1 MYPYASVCYPYVVL
15 VCTRMYLCVTRIL
28 PRVIPLC
35 ICVVL
40 LVKILVNGYGH
51 SEEIPVIV
59 HNNPFTFLYKEE
71 ENRAGHFSRK
81 EKWGYQLPTDK
92 AKILKPSRDAFH
104 CFSVLSVS
112 STSFRIFFLI
122 YWFYRPIRSI
132 LITFSLWRK
141 AWFVEYEDNKLMSL
155 ACGQAPL
162 SVQSFFCGQH
172 ITTRPGSATPA
183 VIIRSIISW
192 SAF

>member
-1 MYPYASVCYPYVVL
+1 MYP
-15 VCTRMYLCVTRIL
+15 CVTRIL
-28 PRVIPLC
+28 PVCYP
-35 ICVVL
+35 CVSVWCGVTHIIL
-40 LVKILVNGYGH
+40 L
-51 SEEIPVIV
+51 S
-59 HNNPFTFLYKEE
+59 FTTIHLLFFIKRKKTELAIY
-71 ENRAGHFSRK
+71 SRK

-183 VIIRSIISW
+183 VILRSIISW